1 MPSSSMRLPTRRTL
15 PRLATGAVL
24 LAVLGACSETVSPT
38 AAREFSEPAR
48 LPAFSYYPDAGV
60 LTSTGD
66 TCPGYVIPAELSDVF
81 WYGTDEEV
89 VSNPD
94 SVYAADSVKVADGS
108 YREPLML
115 VDAFTG
121 AELFAGPCEVAWNRC
136 EDRCRAIQPW
146 RTRARAL
153 CWAACA
159 TRYALCKR
167 REREREKDGGEC
179 RSEQLATIYD
189 PWAPPDQ
196 LQPAGSCGDGG
207 GGDDEFGCQKEW
219 VVVEVN
225 DGTGWR
231 IWWNGWVMVCQ

>member
-1 MPSSSMRLPTRRTL
+1 M
-15 PRLATGAVL
+15 
-24 LAVLGACSETVSPT
+24 VSPT
-38 AAREFSEPAR
+38 AVTEASEPGR
-48 LPAFSYYPDAGV
+48 LPAFSYYPDADV

-66 TCPGYVIPAELSDVF
+66 TCPGYVVPAELNDVF

-115 VDAFTG
+115 VDPSTG

-136 EDRCRAIQPW
+136 EDRCRAIQLW
-146 RTRARAL
+146 RKRARAL

-167 REREREKDGGEC
+167 REREREQDGENC
-179 RSEQLATIYD
+179 QSARLAVIYD

-207 GGDDEFGCQKEW
+207 GGDGEFGCHQEW
-219 VVVEVN
+219 LIVEVN
-225 DGTGWR
+225 EGTGWR
-231 IWWNGWVMVCQ
+231 IWWNGWVTVCQ